1 MISSAGAAM
10 PRKSRN
16 TVLRGDEWLANTTME
31 KIAWRRWHAAAEDI
45 AMNLQKHHFVVGI
58 IAVLV
63 AIALA
68 SNYYLW

>member
-1 MISSAGAAM
+1 
-10 PRKSRN
+10 
-16 TVLRGDEWLANTTME
+16 
-31 KIAWRRWHAAAEDI
+31 
-45 AMNLQKHHFVVGI
+45 MNLQKHHFVVGI